1 MGNLSAF
8 YIIQA
13 DEFGGIEDKML
24 FWYVIF
30 FVSARETYVSGRE
43 MKKLT
48 KEMNFCKAVWK
59 QKQDWAERKV
69 VKRMIKGW
77 IVKKQKQDSKKTK
90 AEQY

>member
-24 FWYVIF
+24 FCSVIF
-30 FVSARETYVSGRE
+30 FVSARETYVSRREMYVSGRE

-48 KEMNFCKAVWK
+48 KEINFCKAVWK
-59 QKQDWAERKV
+59 QKQNS
-69 VKRMIKGW
+69 IKY
-77 IVKKQKQDSKKTK
+77 KTK
-90 AEQY
+90 AEG